1 MAIPLVVLA
10 LGSVLAGYVGV
21 PAAIGGS
28 NEIEHYLHP
37 SFVAHGTMH
46 EAAPSAEHDAEAA
59 EASPVQIGV
68 PPADHVSVER
78 TLMLVSSVIALTGIG
93 LAWFFFVKSPST
105 SDAIAQSAAPVH
117 RLLLNKYYVDELYDS
132 AVVHPIQSASERVLW
147 KVVDADIIDG
157 AVNGAGTFVSG
168 TSSLLRRLQSGS
180 VRGYAVSLLVGVVAI
195 LAYYLWLV
203 VAVAEHGAG
212 R

>member
-1 MAIPLVVLA
+1 M
-10 LGSVLAGYVGV
+10 
-21 PAAIGGS
+21 
-28 NEIEHYLHP
+28 
-37 SFVAHGTMH
+37 
-46 EAAPSAEHDAEAA
+46 
-59 EASPVQIGV
+59 
-68 PPADHVSVER
+68 
-78 TLMLVSSVIALTGIG
+78 
-93 LAWFFFVKSPST
+93 
-105 SDAIAQSAAPVH
+105 
-117 RLLLNKYYVDELYDS
+117 DELYDS
-132 AVVHPIQSASERVLW
+132 AVVHPIQSVSERVLW